1 MSDEFGDDKE
11 VYDGVDVSLSARMG
25 RGIVLQGGT
34 STGRTLTDSCF
45 VVDSPQSL
53 LNCRVAPPFHTQV
66 KLLGVYPLPWWGI
79 QTSASFQSLPGPQI
93 TASRTYT
100 NAEVRSSLGRDL
112 SSGANGTVT
121 VPLIAPGTMYRE
133 RMNQVDFRL
142 SKIFRLPS
150 NRRVQANLDL
160 FNMFNVSA
168 VLGQNNTYGP
178 SWLRPTNIIQGR
190 LLKFGGQIDF

>member
-1 MSDEFGDDKE
+1 
-11 VYDGVDVSLSARMG
+11 
-25 RGIVLQGGT
+25 
-34 STGRTLTDSCF
+34 
-45 VVDSPQSL
+45 
-53 LNCRVAPPFHTQV
+53 
-66 KLLGVYPLPWWGI
+66 
-79 QTSASFQSLPGPQI
+79 
-93 TASRTYT
+93 
-100 NAEVRSSLGRDL
+100 
-112 SSGANGTVT
+112 
-121 VPLIAPGTMYRE
+121 MYRE